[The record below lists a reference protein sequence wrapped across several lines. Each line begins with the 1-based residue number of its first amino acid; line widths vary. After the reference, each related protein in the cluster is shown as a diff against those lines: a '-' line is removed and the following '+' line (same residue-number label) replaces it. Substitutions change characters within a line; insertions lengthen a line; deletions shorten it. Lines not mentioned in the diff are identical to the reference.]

1 MPSFSPGVIR
11 FGSFEFDSR
20 NRELRKHGMRV
31 KLTPH
36 ELSLLSLLLE
46 LPLRVRTRDEIQR
59 QLWPANTFVDFEH
72 GMNKVVHSLREA
84 LGDSA
89 TNPRYIETVNA
100 TGYRFIP
107 QFLNTALVE
116 KRDLFTNA
124 TSIAVLPITTSGP
137 GDFAHCCDRITFHL
151 VAGMSAFRHRV
162 VANATLRSYKLEGTA
177 PRQAGEI
184 LGVDVVISGE
194 LVRGEGTLSLI
205 AELIDVSDGSQLCG
219 ASCEVDQAAAGRCE
233 EQLAA
238 GILQQFRPVLVPRRE
253 NPQLTFDSPDF
264 SSLQNGSP
272 VPRRRASDFLV

>member
-1 MPSFSPGVIR
+1 MSSFSPGLIR

-31 KLTPH
+31 RLTPH
-36 ELSLLSLLLE
+36 EMSLLCLLLE
-46 LPLRVRTRDEIQR
+46 PPLRVRTRDEIQR
-59 QLWPANTFVDFEH
+59 QLWSANTFVDFEH

-107 QFLNTALVE
+107 QFLKPGLVE
-116 KRDLFTNA
+116 KRDLFNSA
-124 TSIAVLPITTSGP
+124 TSIAVLPITTSGS
-137 GDFAHCCDRITFHL
+137 GDLAHRCDRITFHL
-151 VAGMSAFRHRV
+151 VAGVSALHHRV
-162 VANATLRSYKLEGTA
+162 IAHATLRSYKLDGTA

-194 LVRGEGTLSLI
+194 LVRNEGTLSLRT
-205 AELIDVSDGSQLCG
+205 ELIDVSDGSQLCG
-219 ASCEVDQAAAGRCE
+219 AYSEVDELAASRCE

-238 GILQQFRPVLVPRRE
+238 GVLQQFRPVLVPRRD
-253 NPQLTFDSPDF
+253 NPQLTFDSPEF
-264 SSLQNGSP
+264 LPLQNGKP
-272 VPRRRASDFLV
+272 IPRLRTS